1 LVPKSRAGNEI
12 DADVYAGLG
21 CHLFI
26 DLGKVRTKEGKGID
40 AVTITARKDG
50 SNIKSTTTDRK
61 GQFKLGGLSPGLYN
75 LVFEKDGY
83 SGGVLYD
90 VVIKKKKTNNLGARL
105 VLTVDQGTLVIIEAS
120 VFNENGFSLYGAKL
134 VVEEIMEDG
143 TAKKV
148 DSGVSSQDGDAV
160 FRFPVGARKYRITAS
175 AKGVEA
181 SKTVEVEEPA
191 LYRTAITL
199 DLSKDQSSQNP

>member
-1 LVPKSRAGNEI
+1 MVLALLALLSVSAFGQGSGN
-12 DADVYAGLG
+12 VK
-21 CHLFI
+21 
-26 DLGKVRTKEGKGID
+26 GKVRTKKGDGIE

-50 SNIKSTTTDRK
+50 NDIKSTTTDEK
-61 GQFKLGGLSPGLYN
+61 GQFRINGLSPGLYN

-120 VFNENGFSLYGAKL
+120 VFNQNGFSLYGAKV
-134 VVEEIMEDG
+134 VVEELMDDG
-143 TAKKV
+143 SSKKV
-148 DSGVSSQDGDAV
+148 DSGYSSQDGDAV
-160 FRFPVGARKYRITAS
+160 FRFPVGAKKYRITAS

-181 SKTVEVEEPA
+181 SKTIEVNEPA

-199 DLSKDQSSQNP
+199 DLSKDQ